1 MICLLMLCSVGHDT
15 FEQRKTSVSFNGHL
29 RHAFSEEQDKDWKLG
44 LLACPHLPNDKKSHK
59 DTREHSTVVMDATEE
74 TKSILDLL
82 NPTTVGAN
90 TDRKVLFSLISSI
103 IGLNPLQGSSTYSFL
118 TGTYFILGFG
128 SLTEK
133 KFRAIQTT
141 AIVLTIVIATQYPDK
156 YAMIEK

>member
-1 MICLLMLCSVGHDT
+1 
-15 FEQRKTSVSFNGHL
+15 
-29 RHAFSEEQDKDWKLG
+29 
-44 LLACPHLPNDKKSHK
+44 
-59 DTREHSTVVMDATEE
+59 MDATEE